1 MWSVSIDDDIK
12 NNDIKSVYLLCGT
25 EVYLRNQYRDKL
37 INAINAGEMNTTRYF
52 GKGINVG
59 EVIDLAQTMPF
70 LSEKRLIVLDD
81 STFAKNSCPQLAE
94 YIPSIP
100 ASTVLIMLETE
111 VDKRNLVY
119 KAVAD
124 KGSVVEFSI
133 PDEEDVKLWIRS
145 KLKKEGKGIANSAMN
160 TLLERAGGDMMRLS
174 SEIEKLV
181 CYTAERSEI
190 TFDDVNALCVKQ
202 TDIKIFDMVR
212 HVVSGNRKAALAI
225 YYELLAA
232 KEPPMRTLYNLGRQ
246 FNQLLTVK
254 QLYGAGRTIAEIC
267 AKIKVKEGIAKSI
280 LNQAKRFSTAE
291 LKGIIG
297 ECVELEEAVKT
308 GKLDE
313 NMSVELFIIK
323 YSTTT

>member
-12 NNDIKSVYLLCGT
+12 NNDIKSVYLLCGS
-25 EVYLRNQYRDKL
+25 EIYLRNQYRDKL
-37 INAINAGEMNTTRYF
+37 ISAINAGDMNTTRYF

-59 EVIDLAQTMPF
+59 EVIDLAETMPF
-70 LSEKRLIVLDD
+70 LSDRRLIVLDD
-81 STFAKNSCPQLAE
+81 SSFAKSSCPQLAE
-94 YIPSIP
+94 YIPNIP
-100 ASTVLIMLETE
+100 KSTVMIMLETE
-111 VDKRNLVY
+111 VDKRNSVY
-119 KAVAD
+119 KAIAD
-124 KGSVVEFSI
+124 KGSVVEFTI

-160 TLLERAGGDMMRLS
+160 MLLERAGGDMLRLS

-181 CYTAERSEI
+181 CYIGQRGEI

-212 HVVSGNRKAALAI
+212 HVASGNRKAALAI

-254 QLYGAGRTIAEIC
+254 QLDESGRTITEIC
-267 AKIKVKEGIAKSI
+267 SKIKVKDGIAKS
-280 LNQAKRFSTAE
+280 LLKQAKRFSADE
-291 LKGIIG
+291 LKEIIE

-323 YSTTT
+323 YSAIA